1 MTNHTPMRVP
11 EHLSRADIGAYMRD
25 LRRHYGLSEQDVS
38 ERLHIRAKYVLAIE
52 EANFD
57 AMPGKAYARGYV
69 HTYAEFLGLDA
80 DQIVERCF
88 GAELAREAQAHALPD
103 STRWTMSQRRRG
115 GMVLVAMVLG
125 SLAYALWEGAS
136 EDASPTDMLD
146 AGVEQV
152 PEEYLASTRTRL
164 LPTAGQHDC
173 LIADAALGCFA
184 AHRHTQQFLYPAP
197 APDMA
202 PASVKRPS
210 FVSEETEE
218 ANETAKKPENKPT
231 SAVKNLNEELAKKQA
246 SANKKPD
253 REATPKKAEPDVK
266 KEPRS

>member
-1 MTNHTPMRVP
+1 MRVP

-88 GAELAREAQAHALPD
+88 GAELAREAQAHTLPD

-115 GMVLVAMVLG
+115 GMLLVAVVLG
-125 SLAYALWEGAS
+125 SLAYALWEGA
-136 EDASPTDMLD
+136 TDETSATATLD

-152 PEEYLASTRTRL
+152 PEEFLASTRTRL
-164 LPTAGQHDC
+164 MPTADQHHC
-173 LIADAALGCFA
+173 LTTGAALGCFT
-184 AHRHTQQFLYPAP
+184 AHRQTQQFLYPAP
-197 APDMA
+197 VPDMA
-202 PASVKRPS
+202 PAAVKRPS
-210 FVSEETEE
+210 VPEPEKEETEE
-218 ANETAKKPENKPT
+218 KASKEREKKPSST
-231 SAVKNLNEELAKKQA
+231 VKNLNEELAKKRATAKKETRGEAA
-246 SANKKPD
+246 SEKAKPS
-253 REATPKKAEPDVK
+253 PK
-266 KEPRS
+266 KEPRP